1 MARIVDNRLTA
12 STSAVLTPQQRRRA
26 QRRLAR
32 AAQAN
37 PLRRVRLECH
47 GWVRDPS
54 AVVGDHIWCDQCAD
68 FARAVEL
75 AE

>member
-1 MARIVDNRLTA
+1 MARIVDRRLMA
-12 STSAVLTPQQRRRA
+12 SGSPVLTPHERRRA
-26 QRRLAR
+26 ARRLAR
-32 AAQAN
+32 AQEAN
-37 PLRRVRLECH
+37 PLRRVRLACH

-54 AVVGDHIWCDQCAD
+54 ARVGDLLWCDECAD

>member
-1 MARIVDNRLTA
+1 MARIVDGRLSSSTA
-12 STSAVLTPQQRRRA
+12 PELTPA
-26 QRRLAR
+26 QRRQALRRLER
-32 AAQAN
+32 AAQRN

-47 GWVRDPS
+47 GWVRDAS
-54 AVVGDHIWCDQCAD
+54 AVVGDRVWCEACAD